1 MSYYNIRHKLQDAGR
16 SMTNLHTHDFYE
28 IEFLCAGERDY
39 FTTSKMYKLKPPAL
53 LVLPPNASH
62 KFETSGCEVY
72 TLQISPESLSE
83 DQLNFLQY
91 LAHQEVIHFPQ
102 SKLKKLTAAFAD
114 LEKIYNSFPFNAHK
128 KMRFSL
134 RLGMLF
140 AMIDS
145 YAELKGEAADY
156 SLSEGIAKTA
166 APVIL
171 NILDYLHQNYKEDFS
186 LDDLCEQFHIS
197 KSYLSS
203 SFARATGTTIFQYK
217 LSLQLEE
224 AKRLCRETRY
234 SYDKIAKMT
243 GFSSGNYF
251 RLIFK
256 KHEGQTPNQHRYNSL
271 EKRNKHN

>member
-1 MSYYNIRHKLQDAGR
+1 MSYYNLQFKRQEVGHDMGP
-16 SMTNLHTHDFYE
+16 LHTHDFFE
-28 IEFLCAGERDY
+28 LEFVADGEQFY
-39 FTTSKMYKLKPPAL
+39 FNQNKMFKLKAPAL
-53 LVLPPNASH
+53 LVLPPRVSH
-62 KFETSGCEVY
+62 KIESNGCEVY

-83 DQLNFLQY
+83 DQVHFLHY
-91 LAHQEVIHFPQ
+91 LAKHEVISFPEQ
-102 SKLKKLTAAFAD
+102 RQKKLRSTFEGM
-114 LEKIYNSFPFNAHK
+114 LKIFNSFPFNAHK
-128 KMRFSL
+128 KMRFNV

-140 AMIDS
+140 ALVDS
-145 YAELKGEAADY
+145 YADIKGGEATYA
-156 SLSEGIAKTA
+156 LNEGVAPST

-171 NILDYLHQNYKEDFS
+171 KVLDYLQNHYKEDFS
-186 LDDLCEQFHIS
+186 LDDLCEMFHVS

-203 SFARATGTTIFQYK
+203 SFSRATGTTIFQYK

-224 AKRLCRETRY
+224 AKRLCRETKY

-256 KHEGQTPNQHRYNSL
+256 KHEGQTPNQLRYTSL

>member
-1 MSYYNIRHKLQDAGR
+1 MSYYNLRFQLQDAGH
-16 SMTNLHTHDFYE
+16 SIGPLHSHDFFE
-28 IEFLCAGERDY
+28 LEFLVEGERYY
-39 FTTSKMYKLKPPAL
+39 FNQNKMFKVKAPAM
-53 LVLPPNASH
+53 LVLPPNVSH
-62 KFETSGCEVY
+62 KIESNGSAVY

-83 DQLNFLQY
+83 DQLQFLHY
-91 LAHQEVIHFPQ
+91 LAKHEVISFPEQ
-102 SKLKKLTAAFAD
+102 RQKKLRTT
-114 LEKIYNSFPFNAHK
+114 LEGMLKIFQSFPFNAHK
-128 KMRFSL
+128 KMRFNV

-140 AMIDS
+140 AMVDS
-145 YAELKGEAADY
+145 YADIKSEEAVYALNAGVAP
-156 SLSEGIAKTA
+156 ST

-171 NILDYLHQNYKEDFS
+171 KVLDYLHNHYKESFS
-186 LDDLCEQFHIS
+186 LDDLCETFHVS

-224 AKRLCRETRY
+224 AKRLCRETKY
-234 SYDKIAKMT
+234 SYEKIAKMT

-256 KHEGQTPNQHRYNSL
+256 KHEGQTPNQLRYTSL